1 MLKKFFMNALSSFV
15 GAWVAILLLGAVVTM
30 VVLGIAGSMVTGS
43 ETVSVKSRS
52 VLELKLEG
60 EIGRAHV

>member
-15 GAWVAILLLGAVVTM
+15 GAWVAILLLGAVVTI

-52 VLELKLEG
+52 VLELKLE
-60 EIGRAHV
+60 